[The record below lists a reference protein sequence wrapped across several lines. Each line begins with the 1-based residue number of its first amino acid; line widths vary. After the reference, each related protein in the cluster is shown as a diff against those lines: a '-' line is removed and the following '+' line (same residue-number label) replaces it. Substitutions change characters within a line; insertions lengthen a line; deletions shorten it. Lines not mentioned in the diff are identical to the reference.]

1 MKGVQFIGRF
11 GGLAVGLATGAW
23 LASVPWVA
31 TADNGSSGLDIA
43 ALDAVS
49 ALPSL
54 PGAEADPSGLDIDI
68 SYNGSDVFHMGDGAT
83 AHSGTGDLAI
93 AYGDG
98 STADAGYGSTPSG
111 LSLVAQHD
119 TAFAD
124 GAGSTAIAGGGDYDS
139 ATASNGGTADSGFF
153 DTNGVSSTGG
163 TYDSASAD
171 GAGSTA
177 DAAGQSFNT
186 ATASGGSTADSGF
199 MVFPGHVSQGGIDDS
214 ASASGTGSLADAGF
228 GSNDTASV
236 LGDGSTALA
245 GGTAGSDLTYS
256 NDYAAVFGND
266 LLANATGAN
275 NLFVI
280 EPTSFGDAAAALT
293 PADDFG
299 LSSLLADLS
308 GLGL

>member
-1 MKGVQFIGRF
+1 VKGVQSIGRV
-11 GGLAVGLATGAW
+11 GGLAVGLAAGAW
-23 LASVPWVA
+23 LASVPWMA
-31 TADNGSSGLDIA
+31 TADSGSSGLDIGP
-43 ALDAVS
+43 LDAAS
-49 ALPSL
+49 ALPSV
-54 PGAEADPSGLDIDI
+54 PGAESDPSGLNIDI
-68 SYNGSDVFHMGDGAT
+68 SYNGGDVFQMGDAT

-98 STADAGYGSTPSG
+98 ATADAGYGSTPSG

-153 DTNGVSSTGG
+153 DTSGVSSTGG
-163 TYDSASAD
+163 TYDTASAD

-186 ATASGGSTADSGF
+186 ATASGGGTADSGF
-199 MVFPGHVSQGGIDDS
+199 MVSPGHVSAGGIGDS
-214 ASASGTGSLADAGF
+214 ANANGTGSVADAGF
-228 GSNDTASV
+228 GENDTAYV
-236 LGDGSTALA
+236 LGDHSTALA
-245 GGTAGSDLTYS
+245 GGAGGTEVPYDNDL
-256 NDYAAVFGND
+256 AAAFGND

-280 EPTSFGDAAAALT
+280 EPMSFGDAAAALT
-293 PADDFG
+293 PSDDFG

-308 GLGL
+308 SLGL